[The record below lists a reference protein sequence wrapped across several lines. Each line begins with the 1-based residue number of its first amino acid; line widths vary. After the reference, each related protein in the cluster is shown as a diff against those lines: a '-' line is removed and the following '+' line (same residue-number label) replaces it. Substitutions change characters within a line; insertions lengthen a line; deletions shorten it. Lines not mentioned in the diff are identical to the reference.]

1 MARCAAT
8 KVNGEQCTRIVSAE
22 QRFCYSHDPERASE
36 RSLNASRGGK
46 AKASKEVRELKAEI
60 KAVITDVRAG
70 ILERNDASAMI
81 QGYRALRDFLEL
93 ERRIREQEEMEDR
106 LQVLEHALEAAEAAR
121 GA

>member
-8 KVNGEQCTRIVSAE
+8 KLNGEQCTRIVSAE
-22 QRFCYSHDPERASE
+22 QRFCYSHDPGRASE

-46 AKASKEVRELKAEI
+46 AKASKEVRDLKAEI

-70 ILERNDASAMI
+70 TLERNDAGVMI
-81 QGYRALRDFLEL
+81 QGYRALKDFLEL
-93 ERRIREQEEMEDR
+93 ERRIREQKEMEER